1 MTPRVAEGR
10 SRDED
15 GRMALLLILLAL
27 VWAGF
32 VTAAVIGS
40 APSGGASIVAFDREL
55 YSPGTPEGV
64 WVLCGL
70 AVSAGLALA
79 WAFGAWSR
87 RRHRARLSAEL
98 DERWAQRSHEA
109 TAEGARGR
117 LLESRERELDE
128 MVHTLTAQR
137 DALLGEIAVLRASAP
152 SVVQVPEA
160 DGTDAAVDRPAD
172 RAG

>member
-1 MTPRVAEGR
+1 
-10 SRDED
+10 
-15 GRMALLLILLAL
+15 MALVLIVLAF
-27 VWAGF
+27 VWAG
-32 VTAAVIGS
+32 VVVAVVIGS
-40 APSGGASIVAFDREL
+40 APTGGASIVAFDREL
-55 YSPGTPEGV
+55 YSPGMPEGV
-64 WVLCGL
+64 WVLCWL

-98 DERWAQRSHEA
+98 DERWALRSHEA
-109 TAEGARGR
+109 VAEGARGR

-137 DALLGEIAVLRASAP
+137 DALLDEIAVLRASVP
-152 SVVQVPEA
+152 SVVQVPES
-160 DGTDAAVDRPAD
+160 DETEAAVDGSAD

>member
-1 MTPRVAEGR
+1 
-10 SRDED
+10 
-15 GRMALLLILLAL
+15 MALVLILLAL
-27 VWAGF
+27 VWAGI
-32 VTAAVIGS
+32 VLAAVIGS
-40 APSGGASIVAFDREL
+40 APTGGASIVAFDREL
-55 YSPGTPEGV
+55 FTPGTPEGV

-87 RRHRARLSAEL
+87 RRHGARLSAEL
-98 DERWAQRSHEA
+98 DERWAQRSHES

-152 SVVQVPEA
+152 KVIEVPEA
-160 DGTDAAVDRPAD
+160 ADPEVGVDRSAD

>member
-1 MTPRVAEGR
+1 
-10 SRDED
+10 
-15 GRMALLLILLAL
+15 MALVLIVLAF
-27 VWAGF
+27 VWAG
-32 VTAAVIGS
+32 VVVAVVIGS
-40 APSGGASIVAFDREL
+40 APTGGASIVAFDREL

-64 WVLCGL
+64 WVLCGF
-70 AVSAGLALA
+70 AASAGLALA
-79 WAFGAWSR
+79 WAFAAWSG

-98 DERWAQRSHEA
+98 DERWALRSHES

-137 DALLGEIAVLRASAP
+137 DALLDEIAVLRASAP
-152 SVVQVPEA
+152 NVVQVPES
-160 DGTDAAVDRPAD
+160 DETESAVDRSAD

>member
-1 MTPRVAEGR
+1 
-10 SRDED
+10 
-15 GRMALLLILLAL
+15 MALLLIVLAL
-27 VWAGF
+27 VWASL
-32 VTAAVIGS
+32 VLAAVIGS
-40 APSGGASIVAFDREL
+40 ASTGGASIVVFDREL
-55 YSPGTPEGV
+55 FVPGTPEGV

-70 AVSAGLALA
+70 AASAGLALA
-79 WAFGAWSR
+79 WAIGSWSR

-137 DALLGEIAVLRASAP
+137 DALLGEIAVLRAAAP
-152 SVVQVPEA
+152 SVVQVPDVDDTEVE
-160 DGTDAAVDRPAD
+160 VDRSAD